1 MIGSPLLGC
10 ALAYHGA
17 VTGQLRLHPLAVPPL
32 LAERG
37 IDRVLVF
44 RVPLTVRFR
53 RIDVREGLLLHGP
66 AGWGECSP
74 FWDYDADESS
84 AWLLAGIEGATS
96 SLPDAVRSRIPVNVT
111 VPVVDPARAHQ
122 LVADSGCRTAKVK
135 VADPRTDLSSDCARV
150 EAVRDALGDG
160 GRIRVDANAAWDVDE
175 AVAAVRDLHRAA
187 GGLEYV
193 EQPCPSVD
201 ELARVR
207 RRVEVPVAAD
217 ESVRRAEDPVAVAR
231 AGAADILIV
240 KAQPLGGVRRA
251 LAVVEQA
258 GLPAVVS
265 SALDTSVGIGLA
277 AHLAAALPELDHAC
291 GLATTRLFRGD
302 VAERAIAPEDGS
314 IEVRRCQVDEEGIVE
329 GDPQLCARWAAR
341 LDAMVEVIDG

>member
-231 AGAADILIV
+231 AGAADILI
-240 KAQPLGGVRRA
+240 LS
-251 LAVVEQA
+251 L
-258 GLPAVVS
+258 
-265 SALDTSVGIGLA
+265 I
-277 AHLAAALPELDHAC
+277 H
-291 GLATTRLFRGD
+291 
-302 VAERAIAPEDGS
+302 I
-314 IEVRRCQVDEEGIVE
+314 
-329 GDPQLCARWAAR
+329 
-341 LDAMVEVIDG
+341 